1 MHRRESEAELRLKL
15 TSVVARHQDMKTA
28 FTDLKSQINVG
39 LLQAEEVFASLAIPL
54 MKLVGLK
61 TEEMA
66 QEGRFSTI
74 IINNNDF
81 DQEGRRNT
89 IGAES
94 LPKSSSA
101 LEGGDREENY
111 AAKAAMAAGKQLLQ
125 KQQTQLV
132 QLVRILKQIES
143 QVNSRQNDI
152 LHTLSHHH
160 VSLHK
165 FFQNAI
171 VYLSTLH
178 YSQHHETTFGITLK
192 LLRATFNNV
201 GTVLGSVESSV
212 EDLMQDLAQLM
223 CDPMVEYV
231 KGLRDDLNNGISV
244 RLLAM
249 VKEMERVIRD
259 GRLELEEAR
268 NKVRVAE
275 ERKFEALSRL
285 TESEERVKK
294 MKEYL
299 RSLAEPNTR
308 GSMQRPVAHKLLSKQ
323 EAHAKDEK
331 LLWELLKGKR
341 KYQTPESPLG
351 PKELLFSKKHHKST
365 TLMPSVSHR
374 PITRTLSRGLGPH
387 SPLLDPRI
395 PLGSSPSVAI

>member
-1 MHRRESEAELRLKL
+1 LEY
-15 TSVVARHQDMKTA
+15 
-28 FTDLKSQINVG
+28 FG
-39 LLQAEEVFASLAIPL
+39 LLISIP
-54 MKLVGLK
+54 
-61 TEEMA
+61 THA
-66 QEGRFSTI
+66 HQ
-74 IINNNDF
+74 
-81 DQEGRRNT
+81 
-89 IGAES
+89 
-94 LPKSSSA
+94 
-101 LEGGDREENY
+101 EENY

-171 VYLSTLH
+171 AYLSTLH

-231 KGLRDDLNNGISV
+231 KGLRDDMNNGISV

-308 GSMQRPVAHKLLSKQ
+308 GSMQRPVAHKVIFF
-323 EAHAKDEK
+323 E
-331 LLWELLKGKR
+331 
-341 KYQTPESPLG
+341 
-351 PKELLFSKKHHKST
+351 
-365 TLMPSVSHR
+365 
-374 PITRTLSRGLGPH
+374 
-387 SPLLDPRI
+387 PLLELSLLHSYI
-395 PLGSSPSVAI
+395 WFCIESQVVVVT